1 MNDGFRNLIVDY
13 GWMMAMAALVIV
25 LLLLGISH
33 LVRRARV
40 AGAIERRNRNIARTR
55 AWDWLMG
62 RSRTLR
68 ITHTPHR
75 DDPA

>member
-1 MNDGFRNLIVDY
+1 MNDGIRDLIVNY
-13 GWMMAMAALVIV
+13 WWIAALLSLGVT
-25 LLLLGISH
+25 LMLFGISH

-40 AGAIERRNRNIARTR
+40 AGAIERRNRNIARMR